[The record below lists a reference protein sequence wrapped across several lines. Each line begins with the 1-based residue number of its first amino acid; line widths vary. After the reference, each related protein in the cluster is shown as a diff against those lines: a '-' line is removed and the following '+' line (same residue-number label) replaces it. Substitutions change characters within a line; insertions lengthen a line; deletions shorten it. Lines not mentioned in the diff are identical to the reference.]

1 MSSLPP
7 IVIEPSTE
15 RLIVMSF
22 VATLFHLCML
32 YAVSFTAPKN
42 NSDMKNH
49 IMDVVL
55 VQKSTEKA
63 PDNAKFLAQ
72 ANQQSGGVVEK
83 AQERPSTP
91 VVAPFPDEV
100 ANLVVTPPEPQI
112 AASATPDPQV
122 EQLTVNAPSSFQVAS
137 AQRLNPAQEPSTLN
151 GDALE
156 TTVLSPDVPNTT
168 MIMNV
173 RASLA
178 SLQAELDKK
187 IENYAKNPRKTFIG
201 ASTREYKYASYMDS
215 WRLRVERIGTLHY
228 PLEARQ
234 LGISGSLILEVA
246 INKDGSINEVHIR
259 KSSGNALIDDSAL
272 RIVHLSA
279 PFAPLSEEIRKDTD
293 ILYITRTWEFL
304 NNGLNTH

>member
-22 VATLFHLCML
+22 VAMLFHLFLL
-32 YAVSFTAPKN
+32 YAVSFSVPK
-42 NSDMKNH
+42 SQSTLRNH

-55 VQKSTEKA
+55 VQKSMEKA
-63 PDNAKFLAQ
+63 PADAKFLAQ
-72 ANQQSGGVVEK
+72 ANQQGGGAEED
-83 AQERPSTP
+83 AQHRPSTP
-91 VVAPFPDEV
+91 TVAPFPDEI
-100 ANLVVTPPEPQI
+100 ARLVVTPPEQQI
-112 AASATPDPQV
+112 AASAVPEPDLKV
-122 EQLTVNAPSSFQVAS
+122 LTGHVPSAFSVPDTQRINPPEEAS
-137 AQRLNPAQEPSTLN
+137 ELN

-156 TTVLSPDVPNTT
+156 TTVLSPDVPNTLL
-168 MIMNV
+168 IMNV

-201 ASTREYKYASYMDS
+201 ASTREYKYASYMDT
-215 WRLRVERIGTLHY
+215 WRLRVERIGKDNY
-228 PLEARQ
+228 PLEAKVQ
-234 LGISGSLILEVA
+234 GVSGSLILEVA
-246 INKDGSINEVHIR
+246 INKDGTINDVKIR
-259 KSSGNALIDDSAL
+259 KSSGHVVLDDAAL
-272 RIVHLSA
+272 RIVHLSS
-279 PFAPLSEEIRKDTD
+279 PFAPLPEEIRKDTD